1 MCLPRFASQVYTEE
15 MEKALSN
22 GKRKIFK
29 DVGIEKQRAMKYNQK
44 NEEAYQAVYQPLFDK
59 LNSGK
64 FFPNIQG
71 IRKQIKELNHR
82 MDILCTGVNF
92 AKDFKEVEKVEERLD
107 VLRGQKRAYQNIL
120 KYVNTRIKETEL
132 ANK

>member
-1 MCLPRFASQVYTEE
+1 
-15 MEKALSN
+15 
-22 GKRKIFK
+22 
-29 DVGIEKQRAMKYNQK
+29 MKYNQR

-82 MDILCTGVNF
+82 MDVLCTGANF
-92 AKDFKEVEKVEERLD
+92 AKDLKEVEKVEERLD
-107 VLRGQKRAYQNIL
+107 ALRGQKRAYQDIL
-120 KYVNTRIKETEL
+120 KYVNKKIKETEL

>member
-1 MCLPRFASQVYTEE
+1 
-15 MEKALSN
+15 
-22 GKRKIFK
+22 
-29 DVGIEKQRAMKYNQK
+29 MKYNHR

-92 AKDFKEVEKVEERLD
+92 AKGLEEVEKVEERLD
-107 VLRGQKRAYQNIL
+107 ALRGQKRAYQDIL
-120 KYVNTRIKETEL
+120 KYVNKKIKETEL